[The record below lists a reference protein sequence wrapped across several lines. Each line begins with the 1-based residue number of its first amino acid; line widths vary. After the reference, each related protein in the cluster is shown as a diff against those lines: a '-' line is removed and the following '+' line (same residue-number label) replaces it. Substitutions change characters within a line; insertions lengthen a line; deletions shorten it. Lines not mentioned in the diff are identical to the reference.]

1 MKEST
6 LERKI
11 LRKIKGPCLNPV
23 VEAKVYDRFNGDDY
37 FDVKVRFY
45 LPFEYLGIPQ
55 GLEDHAFFEYVE
67 GESSSEIDQKCLKL
81 IRNIAPNEDFTWSLV
96 EDTGH
101 ALVCIDWS
109 E

>member
-1 MKEST
+1 MDIST
-6 LERKI
+6 SFGI
-11 LRKIKGPCLNPV
+11 L
-23 VEAKVYDRFNGDDY
+23 D

-45 LPFEYLGIPQ
+45 LPFEYLGIPK